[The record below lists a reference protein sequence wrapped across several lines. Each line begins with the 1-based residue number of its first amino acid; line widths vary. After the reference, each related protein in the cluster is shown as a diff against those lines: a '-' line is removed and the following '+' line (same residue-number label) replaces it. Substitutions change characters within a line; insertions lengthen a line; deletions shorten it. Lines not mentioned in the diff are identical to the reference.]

1 MELNELNQSKENK
14 KMAKKLFV
22 SVSVMFLFLIFMAP
36 GCDQKKPDLVVDN
49 ITLTPTNPTTSDQIQ
64 FTAVIK
70 NKGKKKATSSVAAM
84 WVGGETDPQQFNIPA
99 LTPGAAHTIQR
110 SETLSVPQNYRVK
123 IAADYSHTV
132 TESNES
138 NNETYKKFTVK
149 NPPPLQV
156 IHPTNSRD
164 FQISSAGYVLT
175 VRFNKDV
182 DTSTLV
188 SRSTFIVNFPKDA
201 NAAGTFKWQNE
212 RTFIWTST
220 KKIKDLFE
228 WMQDYD
234 FQLTIKDAVKDK
246 LDNTQLDG
254 DKNGTPGGHFV
265 HTYSHGASLPG
276 EEPEP
281 VPMETVENVA
291 MKNAQSLWGE
301 VYASA
306 PIPCYG
312 LDDTLIGYIFNFRKK
327 KPFPHRENL
336 LATLSP
342 DDPLGEKEYCHITLS
357 SVFSE
362 SPIEEYGEFLSEELV
377 QEEELEKKAK
387 KALGTASVELKKVYD
402 LGLSV
407 KWYLFAGGGDRVY
420 IRLLPPVK
428 VYSEE
433 EFNVNVRDPLRRQ
446 RAVEWKAYQ
455 EIADALPPKD
465 YKQDWLDQR
474 DGIGLIG
481 DEVPDDDVEVKNARG
496 GGSWHYRR
504 IPRKG
509 LMPFYDWHRG
519 CTPTAAAMCFGY
531 YDRIG
536 AEPGYKHL
544 SLLVSYHRNLWDSG
558 ENQMDYH
565 VPDILLTLA
574 QKMHTDSSGWTCLY
588 DISQGI
594 EQAAVT
600 KYVFCQA
607 SGHGPGFWDATYK
620 DDLRNAVSNG
630 QPSIMTTSNH
640 SVAVVGYKKKDHW
653 CGDEYEA
660 CVHDT
665 HLGTERWHKC
675 KWFYKLHTINCIG
688 VDDIHGGSVELH
700 FPEGDTRYEDEGG
713 AIAIGS
719 NQVFLTG
726 HSYDITW
733 KTSRGAGFGTV
744 SVYFWDGDSS
754 TFLGDS
760 NTGKF
765 TWNIP
770 LNLNPTNSGRIDLK
784 YWSSSLGDEH
794 YNLYGEDGSYGP
806 FYVLTGLPDL
816 VAEDINISPPSSPTI
831 TDNYGFSA
839 SIKNIGNVDAHN
851 ITNTIKVG
859 GESNPTPININYLPK
874 GGERVWIHDNF
885 NTLTLGHKY
894 RVEAMADSL
903 DQITESDN
911 NNNMIS
917 KVFGCDLVVQSLTVT
932 PGAPTTADEIHV
944 VGEIANIG
952 SIASA
957 PMVASLQVGGGLH
970 YFNLPIIK
978 PGSSVTI
985 EHKITLGVAKGY
997 YAWARVDINND
1008 NSELRENNNE
1018 MNRYFEVTN

>member
-1 MELNELNQSKENK
+1 MT
-14 KMAKKLFV
+14 KKLFV
-22 SVSVMFLFLIFMAP
+22 SFSVMFLFLIFMAP
-36 GCDQKKPDLVVDN
+36 SCDKDRLPDLVVDS

-64 FTAVIK
+64 FTATIK
-70 NKGKKKATSSVAAM
+70 NKGTKASPASVGAM
-84 WVGGETDPQQFNIPA
+84 KVGDETNPQEFNIPA
-99 LTPGAAHTIQR
+99 LNPGAAHIIRR
-110 SETLSVPQNYRVK
+110 SEMFNAAQDYKVTVY
-123 IAADYSHTV
+123 ADYGNNLI
-132 TESNES
+132 ERNES

-156 IHPTNSRD
+156 ISPTNSQD
-164 FQISSAGYVLT
+164 FQISSASYVLT
-175 VRFNKDV
+175 ARFNKDV

-188 SRSTFIVNFPKDA
+188 PQSTFIVNFPKDA

-220 KKIKDLFE
+220 KKIGDLFE

-246 LDNTQLDG
+246 LNNTKLDG
-254 DKNGTPGGHFV
+254 DKDGTPGGHFV
-265 HTYSHGASLPG
+265 HTYTHGASLPG

-281 VPMETVENVA
+281 VPMKTVENVA
-291 MKNAQSLWGE
+291 MNNARSLWGE

-306 PIPCYG
+306 PIPCYD

-327 KPFPHRENL
+327 KPFPDRENL
-336 LATLSP
+336 LATLLP
-342 DDPLGEKEYCHITLS
+342 DDPRGEKEYCHITIS

-362 SPIEEYGEFLSEELV
+362 SPIEEYGEFLSEDLV

-407 KWYLFAGGGDRVY
+407 KWYLFAGGGNRVY

-428 VYSEE
+428 VYSEK

-465 YKQDWLDQR
+465 YKQDWMDQR

-481 DEVPDDDVEVKNARG
+481 DEVPDDDVVVKKARG

-509 LMPFYDWHRG
+509 LMPFYD
-519 CTPTAAAMCFGY
+519 
-531 YDRIG
+531 
-536 AEPGYKHL
+536 
-544 SLLVSYHRNLWDSG
+544 
-558 ENQMDYH
+558 YH

-574 QKMHTDSSGWTCLY
+574 NKMNTNSKGETCLY

-594 EQAAVT
+594 EQAAVE

-620 DDLRNAVSNG
+620 DDLRNAVANG
-630 QPSIMTTSNH
+630 QPCIMSTSNH

-688 VDDIHGGSVELH
+688 VDDIHGGSVELDS
-700 FPEGDTRYEDEGG
+700 PEGDTRYEDEGG

-744 SVYFWDGDSS
+744 SVYFWDGESR

-784 YWSSSLGDEH
+784 YWSSTLGDEH

-816 VAEDINISPPSSPTI
+816 IAENLEISTPSSPTI

-851 ITNTIKVG
+851 ISNTITVG
-859 GESNPTPININYLPK
+859 GESNPTPINIQYLPA
-874 GGERVWIHDNF
+874 GIGVMMIHDNF
-885 NTLTLGHKY
+885 NSLTLGHIYWVK
-894 RVEAMADSL
+894 AKADSS
-903 DQITESDN
+903 DQITESNDN
-911 NNNMIS
+911 NNMVS
-917 KVFGCDLVVQSLTVT
+917 KVFGCDLAVQSLTVT
-932 PGAPTTADEIHV
+932 PAAPTVEDEIHV
-944 VGEIANIG
+944 ASKIANIG
-952 SIASA
+952 SMASA
-957 PMVASLQVGGGLH
+957 PMVASLQIGGGLH

-997 YAWARVDINND
+997 YAWARVDINDD
-1008 NSELRENNNE
+1008 NIELREDNNVG
-1018 MNRYFEVTN
+1018 NRYFVVTN